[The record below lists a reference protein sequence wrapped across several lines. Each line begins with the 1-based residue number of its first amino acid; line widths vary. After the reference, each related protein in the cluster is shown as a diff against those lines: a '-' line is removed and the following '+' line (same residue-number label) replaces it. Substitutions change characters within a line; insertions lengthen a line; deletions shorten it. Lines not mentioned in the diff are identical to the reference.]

1 MTRADVGGVA
11 LHWREW
17 GAGPAIIALHPG
29 PGTDGAMFG
38 DWLVPL
44 AETHR
49 VIALDL
55 PDHGL
60 SGDSRPGERSL
71 SGYARAVARF
81 ADHLGLAP
89 YTLLGH
95 SFGSFVAL
103 TQAVEIPGHAAR
115 VIASCGA
122 ADHRF
127 FDGFEERIEA
137 LGRPDVLAAFEA
149 EEDAET
155 EADLRA
161 AWAGQ
166 MPFFCADPDGPA
178 CRALIAQLEH
188 VRFRVDV
195 AMDPDAFAD
204 YDVSGSLAG
213 VTVPV
218 LAIAG
223 AGDRATTPSDTG
235 AIAVRAGD
243 GRLVT
248 IDGAGHFPYAERPE
262 AWVAAVR
269 AFVNRR

>member
-60 SGDSRPGERSL
+60 SGDSRPGQRSL

-81 ADHLGLAP
+81 ADHLDLAP

-103 TQAVEIPGHAAR
+103 TQAVEIPGHASR

-127 FDGFEERIEA
+127 FDGFEERVEA
-137 LGRPDVLAAFEA
+137 LGRPEVVADFEA

-188 VRFRVDV
+188 VCFRVDV
-195 AMDPDAFAD
+195 ALDADAFAD

-213 VTVPV
+213 VAVPV

-223 AGDRATTPSDTG
+223 AQDRATTPADTG

-243 GRLVT
+243 GDLVT
-248 IDGAGHFPYAERPE
+248 IEGAGHFPYAEQPE
-262 AWVAAVR
+262 AWIAAVR
-269 AFVNRR
+269 AFATA